1 MSSDDKLNPLEAV
14 TPIDGR
20 YRESLQECSR
30 YFSEHALIR
39 HRLFV
44 EVSFLNSFLKAVR
57 WKGELSK
64 LETLEKDVLDMPVNE
79 AEEVKHLE
87 KKLGHDVAA
96 ATSYLEKRLDQ
107 LGLPELKPFIHFG
120 LTSEDVNNIAYSLMI
135 KSFLDETYIP
145 ELVKLVERLTIL
157 AETHKSTV
165 FLARTHGQ
173 PAVPTTFG
181 SYLANYAYRL
191 ASIALKLKNT
201 KPQAKLGGAV
211 GDLSSLKTTYPEV
224 DWMDFAERFVN
235 MLGLEY
241 NPAATQILPHERTS
255 EILNTIAS
263 ANTGVSNLCKDM
275 WILGTLGLLAF
286 SKHAGEVHSS
296 TMPQKR
302 NPLMFENAEGALDL
316 STAMLTYMS
325 TRLITSRLH
334 RDLSDSIIK
343 RFYGTALALSLLGVK
358 NTCKAL
364 DELYVDAEAMR
375 REVESNQHTIMLE
388 AVQLMLRKHGVEDG
402 YRIAAEAAEKGF
414 EWLQQQLKKLGK
426 DPTTIIKTTDHYIQA
441 AAEKTTLLLNKTRNI
456 LSYLGNQL
464 PR

>member
-1 MSSDDKLNPLEAV
+1 MTSDDTLNPLEAI
-14 TPIDGR
+14 TPVDGR
-20 YRESLQECSR
+20 YRESLRECSR

-39 HRLFV
+39 YRLFV
-44 EVSFLNSFLKAVR
+44 EVRFLHAFLEAIGWR
-57 WKGELSK
+57 GDLLK
-64 LETLEKDVLDMPVNE
+64 LEALARNVLEMPVSD
-79 AEEVKHLE
+79 AEEVKQLE

-107 LGLPELKPFIHFG
+107 LSLSELKPFIHFG
-120 LTSEDVNNIAYSLMI
+120 LTSEDVNNIAYSLMA
-135 KSFLDETYIP
+135 KSFINETYIP
-145 ELVKLVERLTIL
+145 EMLKLVETLTDL
-157 AETHKSTV
+157 AEKHRSTA

-181 SYLANYAYRL
+181 SYIANYAYRL
-191 ASIALKLKNT
+191 ASLVSKLKNI
-201 KPQAKLGGAV
+201 KLQAKLGGAV

-224 DWMDFAERFVN
+224 DWLAFAERFVN
-235 MLGLEY
+235 SFGLEHT
-241 NPAATQILPHERTS
+241 PASTQILPHERMS
-255 EILNTIAS
+255 ELLNTIAS
-263 ANTGVSNLCKDM
+263 ANTLTANLCRDM
-275 WILGTLGLLAF
+275 WILGSLGLVAF
-286 SKHAGEVHSS
+286 SKHAAEVHSS

-302 NPLMFENAEGALDL
+302 NPLLFENAEGALDL
-316 STAMLTYMS
+316 STSMLSYMS
-325 TRLITSRLH
+325 TRLIASRLH

-358 NTCKAL
+358 NTHRAL
-364 DELYVDAEAMR
+364 GEVYVNTEAMR
-375 REVESNQHTIMLE
+375 KEVETHKHAVMLE

-414 EWLQQQLKKLGK
+414 EWLEQQLKKLGK

-441 AAEKTTLLLNKTRNI
+441 AAEKTTFLLNKTRNI